1 MGEDEDEID
10 QQDETLM
17 LTRLQRNIDDRK
29 RKTQFDQ
36 DGTTHVSSDSN
47 QLKSDA
53 QDEENKKAK
62 KKKTKNLEGELEK
75 KRKKQKWSSKQGTS
89 TLEHDHDEDKSVDDS
104 KLENME
110 ISVDSRIRSNP
121 NESQVTGKKEK
132 KSKRREDKSE
142 KKLKKESPKHGLTT
156 EGNNEE
162 TLDLSPHSEMDK
174 VAKKR
179 EKKLKKEKSVSE
191 DTRESKQNVISQE
204 DQDNPE
210 EMPEEQSEE
219 TGFTVIGGQ
228 KKDKEVKKVQRV
240 LPDWLAKPIV
250 INADFSS
257 VLLSVEQ
264 IPYLDSHIINKLHQH
279 DINHLFPVQSVVIPA
294 ILSQMETNSYF
305 GRGGYD
311 PSDICVSAPT
321 GSGKTLAYVLPIIQS
336 LLQRVIC
343 HLRALIILP
352 TKDLAN
358 QVKQVF
364 EMFAEGTNL
373 RVGLASGSKSFA
385 KDQEQLVGQRFVL
398 ILCLIEKFIKHNGSK
413 HANIEDHNVRNLPSV
428 ISGISSRK
436 KKSSSVSSKG
446 HTTNRSNML
455 IFFNP
460 FCLFLFSRGLLVVM
474 VI

>member
-1 MGEDEDEID
+1 MDLFRVERYMGEDEDEID

-29 RKTQFDQ
+29 RKRQFDQ

-47 QLKSDA
+47 QLKSNA

-62 KKKTKNLEGELEK
+62 KKKTKNLEGKSEK
-75 KRKKQKWSSKQGTS
+75 KRKKQKSSSKQGTS

-104 KLENME
+104 KLQNME
-110 ISVDSRIRSNP
+110 ISVDSRIRSNL
-121 NESQVTGKKEK
+121 NESQVTGKREK

-142 KKLKKESPKHGLTT
+142 KKLKTESPKDGLTT

-162 TLDLSPHSEMDK
+162 TLDLSPHSELDK

-179 EKKLKKEKSVSE
+179 EKKLKKEKSVFE

-210 EMPEEQSEE
+210 EMTEEQSEE

-250 INADFSS
+250 INSDFSS

-352 TKDLAN
+352 TKDLAS

-364 EMFAEGTNL
+364 EMFTEGTNL

-398 ILCLIEKFIKHNGSK
+398 ILCLIENSL
-413 HANIEDHNVRNLPSV
+413 NTME
-428 ISGISSRK
+428 
-436 KKSSSVSSKG
+436 VSMQTLKI
-446 HTTNRSNML
+446 TT
-455 IFFNP
+455 
-460 FCLFLFSRGLLVVM
+460 
-474 VI
+474 